1 MRGTSNAASGDASAA
16 ECSRTSTTGCLSP
29 KSARGSFH
37 GVLARASKACVGSS
51 ARASPCVASDCNLC
65 REAVRTQGSNSA
77 STQNTQQTRGV
88 RLRCVACGMLPAGVA
103 TTRCLARRAW
113 ASGASLC
120 GAPWLPRRARP
131 AGAARTAPTGR
142 CYETTD
148 FREATAVNPTERK
161 ERRGFASMSPERQ
174 REIASKGGRAAH
186 AKGTAH
192 EWTPEEARSAGR
204 KGGQV
209 SRGGRGRL
217 PAEPVG
223 VELPPSPE

>member
-1 MRGTSNAASGDASAA
+1 M
-16 ECSRTSTTGCLSP
+16 
-29 KSARGSFH
+29 
-37 GVLARASKACVGSS
+37 
-51 ARASPCVASDCNLC
+51 
-65 REAVRTQGSNSA
+65 
-77 STQNTQQTRGV
+77 
-88 RLRCVACGMLPAGVA
+88 
-103 TTRCLARRAW
+103 
-113 ASGASLC
+113 
-120 GAPWLPRRARP
+120 
-131 AGAARTAPTGR
+131 
-142 CYETTD
+142 
-148 FREATAVNPTERK
+148 NPTERK

-223 VELPPSPE
+223 VELPPTVE